1 MGAESPAASGM
12 SPSGLAS
19 HTIGLTTTGF
29 AVTELTPGG
38 YVFSADTDVELE
50 FGPSTMSVTTGLAAR
65 TAGAAMPA
73 VNRKVRVRAYVD
85 CPLDIGPD
93 DGARYFSAKCLTGT
107 GTLVVNGPFRH
118 GALVT

>member
-1 MGAESPAASGM
+1 MAEGSPAASGM
-12 SPSGLAS
+12 SPNGCAS

-29 AVTELTPGG
+29 AVTALDPGG
-38 YVFSADTDVELE
+38 YVFSADVDCELE
-50 FGPSTMSVTTGLAAR
+50 FGASGMSVTTGLAAR

-73 VNRKVRVRAYVD
+73 VNRKVRVRAYTD
-85 CPLDIGPD
+85 CPLDVGPD

-118 GALVT
+118 GALTS